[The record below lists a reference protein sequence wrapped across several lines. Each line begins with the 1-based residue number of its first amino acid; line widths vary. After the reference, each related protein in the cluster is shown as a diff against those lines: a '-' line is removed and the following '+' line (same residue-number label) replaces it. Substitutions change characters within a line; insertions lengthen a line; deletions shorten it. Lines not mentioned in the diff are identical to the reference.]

1 MSNKAFML
9 ISRGEYMN
17 FNVGVIREDD
27 DVGRL
32 VIPKEIRERLH
43 LQGTVELLVTQE
55 GLLIR
60 NMEYEMVKIKE

>member
-17 FNVGVIREDD
+17 FNVGVIREVD

>member
-1 MSNKAFML
+1 
-9 ISRGEYMN
+9 MN
-17 FNVGVIREDD
+17 FNVGVIREVD

-32 VIPKEIRERLH
+32 VIPKKIRERLH

-60 NMEYEMVKIKE
+60 NMENEMVKIKE